1 MPDRSSS
8 PLTRL
13 NGIFDRLLDPENGC
27 PWDIKQ
33 TPASLKMNLLEET
46 YELLAAIDGT
56 DPDEIKDE
64 LGDCLFLLA
73 FITRLYQQQGLFNLE
88 EILESAMDKIVHRHP
103 HVFGDAEKLNEAEE
117 VKEKWHQLKQK
128 EEHRGTYLSSIPEMP
143 ALMMTHRL
151 TERAGRVGF
160 DWSGPSKVLETLQLE
175 IAELQDALEQDDQ
188 EEISEE
194 LGDVLFT
201 LVNLARHINLGA
213 EDSLRKA
220 NTRFRNRFEYIEKKL
235 KEQGQSLEDASLSA
249 MDEIWDEAK
258 KKGF

>member
-1 MPDRSSS
+1 MPGRSSS
-8 PLTRL
+8 LLTRL
-13 NGIFDRLLDPENGC
+13 NTIFDRLLDPENGC

-46 YELLAAIDGT
+46 YELLTAIDGT

-73 FITRLYQQQGLFNLE
+73 FITRLYQQQGLFSLE
-88 EILESAMDKIVHRHP
+88 EALESAMDKIVHRHP
-103 HVFGDAEKLNEAEE
+103 HVFGDAEKLNEADE

-128 EEHRGTYLSSIPEMP
+128 EERRGTYLSAIPDMP

-160 DWSGPSKVLETLQLE
+160 DWSAPSKVLETLELE
-175 IAELQDALEQDDQ
+175 IAELKDALDGDNQ
-188 EEISEE
+188 EEVSEE

-201 LVNLARHINLGA
+201 LANLARHLNTGA
-213 EDSLRKA
+213 EESLRKA
-220 NTRFRNRFEYIEKKL
+220 NTRFRNRFEYIEKRL
-235 KEQGQSLEDASLSA
+235 KERGLRLEDASLA
-249 MDEIWDEAK
+249 EMDEIWDEAK
-258 KKGF
+258 KKGL

>member
-1 MPDRSSS
+1 MSDRPSSS
-8 PLTRL
+8 LSRL
-13 NGIFDRLLDPENGC
+13 NTIFDRLLDAENGC

-46 YELLAAIDGT
+46 YELLAAIDG
-56 DPDEIKDE
+56 DRPDEIKDE

-73 FITRLYQQQGLFNLE
+73 FITRLYQQQALFSLE
-88 EILESAMDKIVHRHP
+88 EVLESAMDKIVHRHP
-103 HVFGDAEKLNEAEE
+103 HVFGDSEKLNEAEE

-128 EEHRGTYLSSIPEMP
+128 EERRGTYLSSIPDMP

-160 DWSGPSKVLETLQLE
+160 DWSDPLKVLDTLKLE
-175 IAELQDALEQDDQ
+175 IVELENALKQNNPEKV
-188 EEISEE
+188 SEE

-201 LVNLARHINLGA
+201 SANLARHVNLGA
-213 EDSLRKA
+213 EESLRKA
-220 NTRFRNRFEYIEKKL
+220 NRRFRNRFDYIEKKL
-235 KEQGQSLEDASLSA
+235 KERGQNLEDASLTE

-258 KKGF
+258 KAGL